1 MVQETFTR
9 RLRAYRKLK
18 LWTQHELARQLGVS
32 VAVVGGLERGTR
44 IPTDSEIEQIIELL
58 DVTRSELGLMKE

>member
-18 LWTQHELARQLGVS
+18 QWTQRDLAHRLGVS

-44 IPTDSEIEQIIELL
+44 APTDREIEQLAQLL
-58 DVTRSELGLMKE
+58 HVTKSELGLMGE

>member
-1 MVQETFTR
+1 MVQEIFTR

-18 LWTQHELARQLGVS
+18 QWTQHDLARRLGVS

-44 IPTDSEIEQIIELL
+44 TPTDQEIEQLAQLL
-58 DVTRSELGLMKE
+58 HVTKAELGLMSE